1 MREKSERQSK
11 SEEVM
16 REREG
21 QRELREL
28 EKNLWVTELRELREL
43 ERNLW
48 LRELRELVGYSFFFF
63 FFFFLTLKYLV
74 IFLI

>member
-1 MREKSERQSK
+1 
-11 SEEVM
+11 M
-16 REREG
+16 RERER

-63 FFFFLTLKYLV
+63 FFFF
-74 IFLI
+74 

>member
-16 REREG
+16 RERE
-21 QRELREL
+21 RESQH
-28 EKNLWVTELRELREL
+28 ELREL

-48 LRELRELVGYSFFFF
+48 VTDFFFF
-63 FFFFLTLKYLV
+63 FFYFTKHCNFV
-74 IFLI
+74 NIIRVN

>member
-16 REREG
+16 RERE
-21 QRELREL
+21 RESQH
-28 EKNLWVTELRELREL
+28 ELREL

-48 LRELRELVGYSFFFF
+48 LRELRELMGYNV
-63 FFFFLTLKYLV
+63 FFFLTLKYLV